1 MSNHLANETSPY
13 LLQHAHNPVD
23 WYPWGEEALNKA
35 KEENKLILVS
45 VGYAACHW
53 CHVME
58 KECFEDEEVAKIMNR
73 HFVCIKVDREERPDV
88 DKIYMDAVML
98 MTQRGGWPLNAVA
111 LPDKR
116 PIYGGTYFPK
126 ASWISVLNQLAELY
140 KNEPEKAIEY
150 ATNLTNAMNQ
160 MDRVIKMPEE
170 NQISRQELSSML
182 IDWVGEIDME
192 WGGRNV
198 SANKFPMPVNNL
210 FLLRAAYFT
219 ENSMIRK
226 VVENNLEKM
235 AQGGIF
241 DHLGGGFARYS
252 VDKYWKVPHFEKMLY
267 DNAQMVSLY
276 AEAWREKPKEL
287 YRQVVFQTLEFIER
301 ELTSPEG
308 GFYSSLDADSEGEE
322 GKFYVWT
329 FDEIK
334 EILGEDARLFAD
346 YYNVHPSGNWEGTN
360 VLFVLDSETKFARR
374 WQLDEDSLQEKLKA
388 NREKLLAV
396 REKRVRPGLDDK
408 ILTSWNALM
417 IKGYVDAY
425 RAFDK
430 PEYLN
435 AALKNAHFIESNLAE
450 GNKLYR
456 NYKEG
461 KRTINAFLD
470 DYANLIDA
478 YIALYQVTFD
488 EYWLERAQ
496 AYVQTIQTH
505 YFDGATGMFF
515 YTSDEDDILVRR
527 KTEVQDDVT
536 PSSNSV
542 LAHALHSLGLIYG
555 DHSYLKIAQQMLANV
570 KDAVLKTGSFHA
582 NWASLILK
590 DLFPYYE
597 IAITGE
603 NALGFRQKLDQ
614 SYHPGRIFAGSETG
628 SEIPLL
634 ANRMLTETTIFVC
647 ENHSCQLP
655 VHTVEAALSQ
665 MKVR

>member
-1 MSNHLANETSPY
+1 MPNHLINETSPY

-58 KECFEDEEVAKIMNR
+58 KESFEDEEVAKIMNK

-126 ASWISVLNQLAELY
+126 ESWISVLNQLAELY
-140 KNEPEKAIEY
+140 ANQPQKAIEY
-150 ATNLTNAMNQ
+150 ATNLTDAMNQ
-160 MDRVIKMPEE
+160 MDRVIKMPED

-210 FLLRAAYFT
+210 FLLRSAFFT

-226 VVENNLEKM
+226 AVENNLEKM

-267 DNAQMVSLY
+267 DNAQLVSLY
-276 AEAWREKPKEL
+276 AEAWRETPKEL

-322 GKFYVWT
+322 GKYYVWT
-329 FDEIK
+329 FEEIK

-346 YYNVHPSGNWEGTN
+346 YYNVHPSGNWEGKN
-360 VLFVLDSETKFARR
+360 VLFVLDTETQFARR
-374 WQLDEDSLQEKLKA
+374 WQLDESTLKQKLKA
-388 NREKLLAV
+388 SREKLLVV
-396 REKRVRPGLDDK
+396 REKRIRPGLDDK

-425 RAFDK
+425 RAFGK

-435 AALKNAHFIESNLAE
+435 AALKNAHFIEASLAE
-450 GNKLYR
+450 GDKLFR
-456 NYKEG
+456 NYKES

-488 EYWLERAQ
+488 EYWLERSQ
-496 AYVQTIQTH
+496 AYIQTVQKH
-505 YFDGATGMFF
+505 YFDEDTGMFF
-515 YTSDEDDILVRR
+515 FTSDEDDILVRR

-542 LAHALHSLGLIYG
+542 LAHSLHTLGLIYG
-555 DHSYLKIAQQMLANV
+555 DNSYLKLANQMLANV
-570 KDAVLKTGSFHA
+570 KDAILKTGSFHG
-582 NWASLILK
+582 NWAGFMLK
-590 DLFPYYE
+590 NLFPFYE
-597 IAITGE
+597 IAITGK
-603 NALGFRQKLDQ
+603 NALEFRQKLDQ
-614 SYHPGRIFAGSETG
+614 SYHPGRIFAGTVSG
-628 SEIPLL
+628 SKIPLL
-634 ANRMLTETTIFVC
+634 VNRMLDDTTIFVC

-655 VHTVEAALSQ
+655 VNTVEAALSQ
-665 MKVR
+665 MKIR